1 METNKSGIED
11 FQPKEGYIIDYISG
25 TEVKATPEEVNA
37 VQVFSKIL
45 VEDYKYPKEHIRTRP
60 QFRVKARPSDLKK
73 EYPVD
78 IAVFSSDNI
87 TDDELYL
94 IVECKK
100 PNRKDGRKQLELY
113 MQMSKARLGVWY
125 NGEQKLCLI
134 KNVVKG
140 AISFEE
146 IPNIPEYG
154 ERIEDV
160 GLYRR
165 KDLITPHNLKSV
177 FKDIRNY
184 FAANNVGA
192 TRDET
197 FAQQFINLL
206 FCKIYD
212 ERFTKMD
219 DIVRFRAGINEPN
232 SDVSERLRSIFA
244 DVKEQ
249 YKDVFSDEDVIS
261 LDDSSITY
269 AVAQLQPFCIKD
281 SQRDA
286 IGDAFESFIDYT
298 TKGSQG
304 QFFTPRNVVKLIV
317 SMAQLS
323 TKDKL
328 IDPACGTGGFLI
340 EGLKAEWQSLRDQYG
355 AEWPEK
361 ELFAE
366 EQKIAI
372 KNIRGIDKDNFL
384 GKVAKAY
391 MALMDDGRGGIFCEN
406 SLVDTKQ
413 WKAKTQEDVRDNSFD
428 VVLTNPPF
436 GKKLKIDETEILS
449 LYDLGRKWKKSEDG
463 SYEKTDLLVDSQP
476 PQILFI
482 EKCLNLLNKNGRMCF
497 ISPESI
503 FCNPSHKYIVQ
514 YIKEKAKVAAIISMP
529 EELFQP
535 YTHAKTCVV
544 YLKKGKSTPS
554 DEIFMGI
561 ARYCGHD
568 SRGHETSRDD
578 IPLILEKY
586 KEYINTGHVEYDHL
600 GFTIKEKDIVNNVY
614 LPKYY
619 NPEIAKKI
627 ESISDTHEIV
637 SIQSLEKDGIISIS
651 TGHEVSKE
659 SYGTG
664 SVPFVRTSDI
674 ANWEIKLDPKQGLSR
689 DIYEQFKKK
698 QDVQEDDI
706 LMVRD
711 GTYLVGTCAL
721 ITSED
726 KEIVYQSHIYKIRV
740 KDKEK
745 MNPLL
750 LLALLSCPLV
760 RSQIYAKRFTQDIID
775 TLGERIHELLL
786 PIPKNSDEREKI
798 IQDVGK
804 IVAYKKKA
812 KDMTREVVSNVV
824 PNDGTDAK
832 FMTLIVD

>member
-1 METNKSGIED
+1 MKPDSNI
-11 FQPKEGYIIDYISG
+11 PKEGYVFDYISG
-25 TEVKATPEEVNA
+25 VEVKATPEEINA

-45 VEDYKYPKEHIRTRP
+45 VEDYKYPKNHIQTRP
-60 QFRVKARPSDLKK
+60 QFRVKARPSDIKK

-78 IAVFSSDNI
+78 IAVFNSDNI
-87 TDDELYL
+87 EDSELYL

-100 PNRKDGRKQLELY
+100 PNRKDGRRQLEIY
-113 MQMSKARLGVWY
+113 MQLSQARLGVWY
-125 NGEQKLCLI
+125 NGDQKLCLL
-134 KNVVKG
+134 KKVSNG
-140 AISFEE
+140 AIFFEE

-165 KDLITPHNLKSV
+165 KDLSIPHNLKSI

-219 DIVRFRAGINEPN
+219 DIVRFRAGINEDKH
-232 SDVSERLRSIFA
+232 SVAQRIKSIFS

-249 YKDVFSDEDVIS
+249 YKDVFSDDDTIS
-261 LDDSSITY
+261 LDEGSISY

-304 QFFTPRNVVKLIV
+304 QFFTSRNVVRLIV
-317 SMAQLS
+317 NIAGLS
-323 TKDKL
+323 YKDKI

-340 EGLKAEWQSLRDQYG
+340 EALKSEWQSIRRRAQSLG
-355 AEWPEK
+355 WPEK
-361 ELFAE
+361 EIYAE
-366 EQKIAI
+366 EQRIAI

-406 SLVDTKQ
+406 SLIAPSQ
-413 WKAKTQEDVRDNSFD
+413 WSSKAQEDIREGSFD

-436 GKKLKIDETEILS
+436 GKKLKIDESEILS
-449 LYDLGRKWKKSEDG
+449 LYNLGRKWKKVENG
-463 SYEKTDLLVDSQP
+463 IFERTNLLMDAQP

-482 EKCLNLLNKNGRMCF
+482 ERCLNLLSDRGRMCF

-514 YIKEKAKVAAIISMP
+514 YIKERAKISAIISMP

-544 YLKKGKSTPS
+544 YLEKGKSSPS
-554 DEIFMGI
+554 DKIFMGI

-568 SRGHETSRDD
+568 SRGNEINRDD
-578 IPLILEKY
+578 IPLIQEKY
-586 KEYINTGHVEYDHL
+586 KQYINSGTIESDHL
-600 GFTIKEKDIVNNVY
+600 GFVINEGNIKNNIYV
-614 LPKYY
+614 PKYY
-619 NPEIAKKI
+619 NPEIEDKLNSLKT
-627 ESISDTHEIV
+627 THDIV
-637 SIQSLEKDGIISIS
+637 SMQSLEDDGVVSIS
-651 TGHEVSKE
+651 TGHEVKKE

-664 SVPFVRTSDI
+664 SIPFIRTSDI

-689 DIYEQFKKK
+689 EIYETFRTK
-698 QDVQEDDI
+698 QDVQENDI

-721 ITSED
+721 ITKED
-726 KEIVYQSHIYKIRV
+726 REIVFQSHIFKIRV
-740 KDKEK
+740 KRPDKI
-745 MNPLL
+745 NPLL
-750 LLALLSCPLV
+750 LLALLSCPIV
-760 RSQIYAKRFTQDIID
+760 KSQIYAKRFTQDIID
-775 TLGERIHELLL
+775 TLGERIHELQL
-786 PIPKNSDEREKI
+786 PIPKNEEVRHNI
-798 IQDVGK
+798 ITKVEQ
-804 IVAYKKKA
+804 IVSFKKKA
-812 KDMTREVVSNVV
+812 KDLTREVISDIV
-824 PNDGTDAK
+824 PTDGLDTK

>member
-1 METNKSGIED
+1 MEELT
-11 FQPKEGYIIDYISG
+11 PKEGYLIDFISG
-25 TEVKATPEEVNA
+25 KEVKATPEEVNA
-37 VQVFSKIL
+37 VQVFSRIL
-45 VEDYKYPKEHIRTRP
+45 VEDYKYPKEDIRTRP
-60 QFRVKARPSDLKK
+60 QFRVKARPSDTKK

-78 IAVFSSDNI
+78 IAVFNSDNI
-87 TDDELYL
+87 NDDELYI

-100 PNRKDGRKQLELY
+100 PNRKDGRRQLEIY
-113 MQMSKARLGVWY
+113 MQLSKARLGVWY
-125 NGEQKLCLI
+125 NGDQKLCLLKKVANNGI
-134 KNVVKG
+134 T
-140 AISFEE
+140 FEE

-160 GLYRR
+160 GKYRR
-165 KDLITPHNLKSV
+165 KDLKTPHNLKAN
-177 FKDIRNY
+177 FKDIHNY

-192 TRDET
+192 TLPEI

-212 ERFTKMD
+212 ERFTKMS
-219 DIVRFRAGINEPN
+219 DIVRFRAGINEDK
-232 SDVSERLRSIFA
+232 SAVAKRIKEIFD
-244 DVKEQ
+244 DVKKR
-249 YKDVFSDEDVIS
+249 YTDVFNKEDVIT
-261 LDDSSITY
+261 LDDSSIAY

-281 SQRDA
+281 SKRDA

-304 QFFTPRNVVKLIV
+304 QFFTPRNVVKLMVNI
-317 SMAQLS
+317 AQLS
-323 TKDKL
+323 YEDKM

-340 EGLKAEWQSLRDQYG
+340 EGLKAEWRRLREQFG
-355 AEWPEK
+355 KEWPEK
-361 ELFAE
+361 ELYAE

-372 KNIRGIDKDNFL
+372 KNIRGIDKDSFL

-406 SLVDTKQ
+406 SLVNPTL
-413 WKAKTQEDVRDNSFD
+413 WGAKTREDIREKSFD

-449 LYDLGRKWKKSEDG
+449 LYDLGYKWKKNKSG
-463 SYEKTDLLVDSQP
+463 KFEKTSVLVDAQP

-482 EKCLNLLNKNGRMCF
+482 ERCLNLLNNKGRMCF
-497 ISPESI
+497 VSPESI

-514 YIKEKAKVAAIISMP
+514 YIKERAKISAIISMP

-544 YLKKGKSTPS
+544 YLQKGKSSPK
-554 DEIFMGI
+554 DKIFMAI

-578 IPLILEKY
+578 VPTIQEKY
-586 KEYINTGHVEYDHL
+586 NQYIKDGKLDYDHL
-600 GFTIKEKDIVNNVY
+600 GFVITEGEIVNNIYV
-614 LPKYY
+614 PKYY
-619 NPEIAKKI
+619 NPEIKQRLDKLV
-627 ESISDTHEIV
+627 DTHNVV
-637 SIQSLEKDGIISIS
+637 SIGELEEKEVISIS
-651 TGHEVSKE
+651 TGDEVSKE

-664 SVPFVRTSDI
+664 FIPFIRTSDI

-689 DIYEQFKKK
+689 EIYEKYKAK
-698 QDVQEDDI
+698 QDVKANDI

-711 GTYLVGTCAL
+711 GTYLVGTCAI
-721 ITSED
+721 ITDDD
-726 KEIVYQSHIYKIRV
+726 KEIVFQSHIYKIRV
-740 KDKEK
+740 EKPKEL
-745 MNPLL
+745 NPLL

-760 RSQIYAKRFTQDIID
+760 KSQIFAKRFTQDIID

-786 PIPKNSDEREKI
+786 PIPKDEHERKRI
-798 IQDVGK
+798 IDKVK
-804 IVAYKKKA
+804 TIINYKKKA
-812 KDMTREVVSNVV
+812 KDMTRKVVSSVV
-824 PNDGTDAK
+824 PSEGDDSK

>member
-1 METNKSGIED
+1 MKPDSNI
-11 FQPKEGYIIDYISG
+11 PKEGYVFDYISG
-25 TEVKATPEEVNA
+25 VEVKATPEEINA

-45 VEDYKYPKEHIRTRP
+45 VEDYKYPKNHIQTRP
-60 QFRVKARPSDLKK
+60 QFRVKARPSDIKK

-78 IAVFSSDNI
+78 IAVFNSDNI
-87 TDDELYL
+87 EDSGLYL

-100 PNRKDGRKQLELY
+100 PNRKDGRRQLEIY
-113 MQMSKARLGVWY
+113 MQLSQARLGVWY
-125 NGEQKLCLI
+125 NGDQKLCLL
-134 KNVVKG
+134 KKVSNG
-140 AISFEE
+140 AIFFEE

-165 KDLITPHNLKSV
+165 KDLSIPHNLKSI

-219 DIVRFRAGINEPN
+219 DIVRFRAGINEDKH
-232 SDVSERLRSIFA
+232 SVAQRIKSIFS

-249 YKDVFSDEDVIS
+249 YKDVFSYDDTIS
-261 LDDSSITY
+261 LDEGSISY

-304 QFFTPRNVVKLIV
+304 QFFTPRNVVRLIV
-317 SMAQLS
+317 NIAGLS
-323 TKDKL
+323 YKDKI

-340 EGLKAEWQSLRDQYG
+340 EALKSEWQSIRRRAQSLG
-355 AEWPEK
+355 WPEK
-361 ELFAE
+361 EIYAE
-366 EQKIAI
+366 EQRIAI

-406 SLVDTKQ
+406 SLIAPSQ
-413 WKAKTQEDVRDNSFD
+413 WSSKAQEDIREGSFD

-436 GKKLKIDETEILS
+436 GKKLKIDESEILS
-449 LYDLGRKWKKSEDG
+449 LYNLGRKWKKVENG
-463 SYEKTDLLVDSQP
+463 IFERTNLLMDAQP

-482 EKCLNLLNKNGRMCF
+482 ERCLNLLSDRGRMCF

-514 YIKEKAKVAAIISMP
+514 YIKERAKISAIISMP

-544 YLKKGKSTPS
+544 YLEKGKSSPS
-554 DEIFMGI
+554 DKIFMGI

-568 SRGHETSRDD
+568 SRGNEINRDD
-578 IPLILEKY
+578 IPLIQEKY
-586 KEYINTGHVEYDHL
+586 KQYINSGTIESDHL
-600 GFTIKEKDIVNNVY
+600 GFVINEGNIKNNIYV
-614 LPKYY
+614 PKYY
-619 NPEIAKKI
+619 NPEIEAKLNSLKT
-627 ESISDTHEIV
+627 THDIV
-637 SIQSLEKDGIISIS
+637 SMQSLEDDGVVSIS
-651 TGHEVSKE
+651 TGHEVKKE

-664 SVPFVRTSDI
+664 SIPFIRTSDI

-689 DIYEQFKKK
+689 EIYETFRTK
-698 QDVQEDDI
+698 QDVQENDI

-721 ITSED
+721 ITKED
-726 KEIVYQSHIYKIRV
+726 REIVFQSHIFKIRV
-740 KDKEK
+740 KRPDKI
-745 MNPLL
+745 NPLL
-750 LLALLSCPLV
+750 LLALLSCPIV
-760 RSQIYAKRFTQDIID
+760 KSQIYAKRFTQDIID
-775 TLGERIHELLL
+775 TLGERIHELQL
-786 PIPKNSDEREKI
+786 PIPKNEEVRHNI
-798 IQDVGK
+798 ITKVEQ
-804 IVAYKKKA
+804 IVSFKKKA
-812 KDMTREVVSNVV
+812 KDLTREVISDIV
-824 PNDGTDAK
+824 PTDGLDTK

>member
-1 METNKSGIED
+1 MNTTL
-11 FQPKEGYIIDYISG
+11 KEGYIYDYISG
-25 TEVKATPEEVNA
+25 VEVRATPEELNA

-45 VEDYKYPKEHIRTRP
+45 VEDYKYPQKNIQTRP

-78 IAVFSSDNI
+78 IAVFNSSNI
-87 TDDELYL
+87 SDDELYL

-100 PNRKDGRKQLELY
+100 PNRKDGRRQLEIY
-113 MQMSKARLGVWY
+113 MQLSKARLGVWY
-125 NGEQKLCLI
+125 NGEQKLCLL
-134 KNVVKG
+134 KNITNGV
-140 AISFEE
+140 ISFEE

-165 KDLITPHNLKSV
+165 KDLSSPHNLKSI

-192 TRDET
+192 TRDEA

-212 ERFTKMD
+212 ERFTRME
-219 DIVRFRAGINEPN
+219 DIVRFRAGINEN
-232 SDVSERLRSIFA
+232 KCDIATRIKEIFS

-249 YKDVFSDEDVIS
+249 YKDVFYDEDSIM
-261 LDDSSITY
+261 LDEGSIAY

-286 IGDAFESFIDYT
+286 IGDAFEAFIDYT

-317 SMAQLS
+317 NIARL
-323 TKDKL
+323 THKDKI

-340 EGLKAEWQSLRDQYG
+340 EALKAEWTSIRKRALSLG
-355 AEWPEK
+355 WPEK
-361 ELFAE
+361 EIFAE
-366 EQKIAI
+366 EQRIAI

-391 MALMDDGRGGIFCEN
+391 MALMDDGRGGIFTEN
-406 SLVDTKQ
+406 SLMNTRY
-413 WKAKTQEDVRDNSFD
+413 WSAKAQEDVRENTFD

-436 GKKLKIDETEILS
+436 GKKLKIDESEILS
-449 LYDLGRKWKKSEDG
+449 LYDLGKKWKKNDAG
-463 SYEKTDLLVDSQP
+463 VYEKTSLLVDAQP

-482 EKCLNLLNKNGRMCF
+482 ERCLNLLASNGRMCF

-514 YIKEKAKVAAIISMP
+514 YIKERAKISAIISMP

-544 YLKKGKSTPS
+544 YLEKGKSIPN
-554 DEIFMGI
+554 DKIFMGI

-568 SRGHETSRDD
+568 SRGNETNRDD
-578 IPLILEKY
+578 IPMITEKY
-586 KEYINTGHVEYDHL
+586 NQYVETGVIEYDHL
-600 GFTIKEKDIVNNVY
+600 GFVITEKDIRNNIY
-614 LPKYY
+614 IPKYY
-619 NPEIAKKI
+619 NPEIEETLNSLTK
-627 ESISDTHEIV
+627 THTIV
-637 SIQSLEKDGIISIS
+637 SVQELEDNGVISIT
-651 TGHEVSKE
+651 TGHEVKKE

-664 SVPFVRTSDI
+664 SIPFIRTSDI

-689 DIYEQFKKK
+689 DIYEVFKKK
-698 QDVQEDDI
+698 QDVQENDI

-721 ITSED
+721 ITED
-726 KEIVYQSHIYKIRV
+726 DREIVFQSHIYKIRV
-740 KDKEK
+740 NKPDKLH
-745 MNPLL
+745 PLL
-750 LLALLSCPLV
+750 LLALLSCPIV
-760 RSQIYAKRFTQDIID
+760 KTQIYSKRFTQDIID

-786 PIPKNSDEREKI
+786 PIPKEQVLKQQI
-798 IQDVGK
+798 IDKVSK
-804 IVAYKKKA
+804 IVSFKKQA
-812 KDMTREVVSNVV
+812 KDLTREVVSGIV
-824 PNDGTDAK
+824 PSDNTDAK
-832 FMTLIVD
+832 FMTLVVD

>member
-1 METNKSGIED
+1 ML
-11 FQPKEGYIIDYISG
+11 KEGYIYDYISG

-45 VEDYKYPKEHIRTRP
+45 VEDYKYPKEFIRTRP
-60 QFRVKARPSDLKK
+60 QFRVKARPSDTKK

-78 IAVFSSDNI
+78 IAVFSSSSI
-87 TDDELYL
+87 SDEDLYL

-100 PNRKDGRKQLELY
+100 PNRKDGRRQLEIY
-113 MQMSKARLGVWY
+113 MQLSMARLGVWY
-125 NGEQKLCLI
+125 NGEQKLCLLKKI
-134 KNVVKG
+134 TNG

-165 KDLITPHNLKSV
+165 KDLSSPHNLKSI

-212 ERFTKMD
+212 ERFTRMD
-219 DIVRFRAGINEPN
+219 EIVRFRAGINEDKGAIAN
-232 SDVSERLRSIFA
+232 RIREIFA

-249 YKDVFSDEDVIS
+249 YKDVFYDEDSIT
-261 LDDSSITY
+261 LDDGSIAY

-317 SMAQLS
+317 NIAQL
-323 TKDKL
+323 THKDKI

-340 EGLKAEWQSLRDQYG
+340 EALKSEWASIRKRAQGLG
-355 AEWPEK
+355 WPEK
-361 ELFAE
+361 EIFAE
-366 EQKIAI
+366 EQRIAI

-406 SLVDTKQ
+406 SLVHQSQ
-413 WKAKTQEDVRDNSFD
+413 WSAKAQEDIRENSFD

-436 GKKLKIDETEILS
+436 GKKLKIDETEILA
-449 LYDLGRKWKKSEDG
+449 LYDLGRKWKKNDDG
-463 SYEKTDLLVDSQP
+463 IYERTSLLVDAQP

-482 EKCLNLLNKNGRMCF
+482 EKCLNLLSSKGRMCF

-514 YIKEKAKVAAIISMP
+514 YIKERAKISAIISMP

-544 YLKKGKSTPS
+544 YLEKGKSRPE
-554 DEIFMGI
+554 DKIFMGI

-568 SRGHETSRDD
+568 SRGNETSRDD
-578 IPLILEKY
+578 IPMIQEKY
-586 KEYINTGHVEYDHL
+586 NQYIKTGDIEYDHL
-600 GFTIKEKDIVNNVY
+600 GFVIREKDIRNNIYV
-614 LPKYY
+614 PKYY
-619 NPEIAKKI
+619 NPEIDKTLN
-627 ESISDTHEIV
+627 SLTDTHDII
-637 SIQSLEKDGIISIS
+637 SIQELEDDGIISIT
-651 TGHEVSKE
+651 TGHEVKKE

-664 SVPFVRTSDI
+664 TIPFVRTSDI

-689 DIYEQFKKK
+689 EIYESFKSK
-698 QDVQEDDI
+698 QDVQENDI

-721 ITSED
+721 ITED
-726 KEIVYQSHIYKIRV
+726 DREIVFQSHIYKIRV
-740 KDKEK
+740 NKPEEL
-745 MNPLL
+745 NPLL
-750 LLALLSCPLV
+750 LLALLSCPIV
-760 RSQIYAKRFTQDIID
+760 KTQIYAKRFTQDIID
-775 TLGERIHELLL
+775 TLGERIHELRL
-786 PIPKNSDEREKI
+786 PIPKSDNDKKKI
-798 IQDVGK
+798 IDKVSQ
-804 IVAYKKKA
+804 IVSYKKKA
-812 KDMTREVVSNVV
+812 KDLTREVVAGIIPSNS
-824 PNDGTDAK
+824 TAAK
-832 FMTLIVD
+832 FMTLIIE

>member
-1 METNKSGIED
+1 MKTDTNS
-11 FQPKEGYIIDYISG
+11 PKEGYVFDYISG
-25 TEVKATPEEVNA
+25 VEVKATPEEINA

-45 VEDYKYPKEHIRTRP
+45 VEDYKYPKTHIQTRP
-60 QFRVKARPSDLKK
+60 QFRVKARPSDTRK

-78 IAVFSSDNI
+78 IAVFNSNSI
-87 TDDELYL
+87 DDSELYM

-100 PNRKDGRKQLELY
+100 PNRKDGRRQLEIY
-113 MQMSKARLGVWY
+113 MQLSQARLGVWY
-125 NGEQKLCLI
+125 NGNQKLCLLKKVSNGSI
-134 KNVVKG
+134 F
-140 AISFEE
+140 FEE

-154 ERIEDV
+154 ERVEDV

-165 KDLITPHNLKSV
+165 KDLSIPHNLKSI

-219 DIVRFRAGINEPN
+219 DIVRFRAGINEDKH
-232 SDVSERLRSIFA
+232 SVAQRIKSIFS

-249 YKDVFSDEDVIS
+249 YKDVFSDEDTIT
-261 LDDSSITY
+261 LDETSVNY

-304 QFFTPRNVVKLIV
+304 QFFTPRNVVRLIV
-317 SMAQLS
+317 NIASLS
-323 TKDKL
+323 YKDKI

-340 EGLKAEWQSLRDQYG
+340 EALKSEWQSIRMRAQSLG
-355 AEWPEK
+355 WPEK
-361 ELFAE
+361 EIYAE
-366 EQKIAI
+366 EQRIAI
-372 KNIRGIDKDNFL
+372 KNIRGIDKDSFL
-384 GKVAKAY
+384 VKVAKAY

-406 SLVDTKQ
+406 SLIAPSQ
-413 WKAKTQEDVRDNSFD
+413 WSSKAQEDIREGSFD

-436 GKKLKIDETEILS
+436 GKKLKIDESEILS
-449 LYDLGRKWKKSEDG
+449 LYDLGRKWKKDENG
-463 SYEKTDLLVDSQP
+463 IYERTNLLMDAQP

-482 EKCLNLLNKNGRMCF
+482 ERCLNLLSEGGRMCF

-514 YIKEKAKVAAIISMP
+514 YIKERAKISAIISMP

-544 YLKKGKSTPS
+544 YLEKGKSSPS
-554 DEIFMGI
+554 DKIFMGI

-568 SRGHETSRDD
+568 SRGNETNRDD
-578 IPLILEKY
+578 IPLIQEKY
-586 KEYINTGHVEYDHL
+586 KQFINSGTIESDHL
-600 GFTIKEKDIVNNVY
+600 GFVITEGNIKNNIYV
-614 LPKYY
+614 PKYY
-619 NPEIAKKI
+619 NPEIETKLNSLK
-627 ESISDTHEIV
+627 STHDIV
-637 SIQSLEKDGIISIS
+637 SMQSLEDDGVVSIS
-651 TGHEVSKE
+651 TGHEVKKE

-664 SVPFVRTSDI
+664 SIPFIRTSDI

-689 DIYEQFKKK
+689 DIYETYRIK
-698 QDVQEDDI
+698 QDIQENDI

-721 ITSED
+721 ITKED
-726 KEIVYQSHIYKIRV
+726 CEIVFQSHIFKIRV
-740 KDKEK
+740 EQPDKI
-745 MNPLL
+745 NPLL
-750 LLALLSCPLV
+750 LLALLSCPIV
-760 RSQIYAKRFTQDIID
+760 KSQIYAKRFTQDIID
-775 TLGERIHELLL
+775 TLGERIHELQL
-786 PIPKNSDEREKI
+786 PIPKNEKERRKI
-798 IQDVGK
+798 INKVKQ
-804 IVAYKKKA
+804 IVSFKKKA
-812 KDMTREVVSNVV
+812 KDLTREVISDIV
-824 PNDGTDAK
+824 PTDGNDTK

>member
-1 METNKSGIED
+1 MDEIM
-11 FQPKEGYIIDYISG
+11 PKEGYLFDFISG

-45 VEDYKYPKEHIRTRP
+45 VEDYNYPKSHIRTRP

-78 IAVFSSDNI
+78 IAVFKSDSIN
-87 TDDELYL
+87 DDELYL

-125 NGEQKLCLI
+125 NGNEKLCLI
-134 KNVVKG
+134 KNVVNG
-140 AISFEE
+140 GISFEE

-165 KDLITPHNLKSV
+165 KDLNSPHNLKSI

-212 ERFTKMD
+212 ERFTRMD
-219 DIVRFRAGINEPN
+219 DIVRFRAGVNEPKQ
-232 SDVSERLRSIFA
+232 DIAERIRSIFN

-249 YKDVFSDEDVIS
+249 YKDVFYDEDAVT
-261 LDDSSITY
+261 LDDGSIAY

-317 SMAQLS
+317 NIAQLTS
-323 TKDKL
+323 RDKM

-340 EGLKAEWQSLRDQYG
+340 EGLKAEWKYLREQYG
-355 AEWPEK
+355 NEWPEK

-406 SLVDTKQ
+406 SLVDSKQ
-413 WKAKTQEDVRDNSFD
+413 WSAKTQEDVREKTFD

-449 LYDLGRKWKKSEDG
+449 LYDLGRKWKKNESG
-463 SYEKTDLLVDSQP
+463 VFEKTDLLFDSQP

-482 EKCLNLLNKNGRMCF
+482 EKCLNLLKDKGRMCF

-514 YIKEKAKVAAIISMP
+514 YIKERAKISAIISMP

-544 YLKKGKSTPS
+544 YLKKGKSSPS
-554 DEIFMGI
+554 DKIFMGI

-568 SRGHETSRDD
+568 SRGNETSRDD
-578 IPLILEKY
+578 IPLIQDKY
-586 KEYINTGHVEYDHL
+586 NQYIKTGSIEYDHL
-600 GFTIKEKDIVNNVY
+600 GFTITEGEIINNIYV
-614 LPKYY
+614 PKYY
-619 NPEIAKKI
+619 NPEIVRKLA
-627 ESISDTHEIV
+627 SLQDTHDII
-637 SIQSLEKDGIISIS
+637 SIQSLENDGIISIS

-664 SVPFVRTSDI
+664 SIPFVRTSDI
-674 ANWEIKLDPKQGLSR
+674 ANWEIKLDPKQGLSQE
-689 DIYEQFKKK
+689 IYQQYKKK
-698 QDVQEDDI
+698 QNIKENDI

-721 ITSED
+721 ITKD
-726 KEIVYQSHIYKIRV
+726 DVEIVFQSHIYKIRV
-740 KDKEK
+740 NKPEEL
-745 MNPLL
+745 NPLL

-760 RSQIYAKRFTQDIID
+760 KSQIYAKRFTQDIID
-775 TLGERIHELLL
+775 TLGERIHELQL
-786 PIPKNSDEREKI
+786 PIPKDEKERNAI
-798 IQDVGK
+798 IDKVK
-804 IVAYKKKA
+804 TIVSYKQKA

-824 PNDGTDAK
+824 PNDGSDNK

>member
-1 METNKSGIED
+1 MDEKE
-11 FQPKEGYIIDYISG
+11 PKEGCIIDYISG
-25 TEVKATPEEVNA
+25 QEVRATPEEVNA

-45 VEDYKYPKEHIRTRP
+45 VEDYKYPKTAIRTRP

-78 IAVFSSDNI
+78 IAVFNSSTI
-87 TDDELYL
+87 SDENLYM

-100 PNRKDGRKQLELY
+100 PNRKDGRKQLEIY
-113 MQMSKARLGVWY
+113 MQLSQARLGVWY
-125 NGEQKLCLI
+125 NGKEKLCLI
-134 KNVVKG
+134 KNIVNG
-140 AISFEE
+140 GITFEE

-154 ERIEDV
+154 ERVEDI

-165 KDLITPHNLKSV
+165 KELDPPHNLKSI
-177 FKDIRNY
+177 FRDIRNY

-219 DIVRFRAGINEPN
+219 DIVRFRAGVNEAKE
-232 SDVSERLRSIFA
+232 DVADRIRNIFR

-249 YKDVFSDEDVIS
+249 YKDVFYEEDVIS
-261 LDDSSITY
+261 LDDSSICY

-317 SMAQLS
+317 SIAQLS
-323 TKDKL
+323 HKDKI

-340 EGLKAEWQSLRDQYG
+340 EGLKAEWKALRDQYG
-355 AEWPEK
+355 DEWPEK

-372 KNIRGIDKDNFL
+372 KNIRGIDKDSFL

-391 MALMDDGRGGIFCEN
+391 MALMDDGRGGIYCEN
-406 SLVDTKQ
+406 SLVDPKQ
-413 WKAKTQEDVRDNSFD
+413 WSSKAQEGVQEKTFD

-436 GKKLKIDETEILS
+436 GKKLKIDETEVLS
-449 LYDLGRKWKKSEDG
+449 LYDLGRKWKKGDSG
-463 SYEKTDLLVDSQP
+463 SFERTDLLVDAQP

-482 EKCLNLLNKNGRMCF
+482 EKCLNLLNDKGRMCF

-514 YIKEKAKVAAIISMP
+514 YIKERAKIAAIISMP
-529 EELFQP
+529 EDLFQP

-544 YLKKGKSTPS
+544 YLKKGKSAPS
-554 DEIFMGI
+554 DVIFMGI

-568 SRGHETSRDD
+568 SRGNETSRDD
-578 IPLILEKY
+578 VPLIQEKY
-586 KEYINTGHVEYDHL
+586 DLYIRTGQIDYDHL
-600 GFTIKEKDIVNNVY
+600 GFTIKEGDIINNIY

-619 NPEIAKKI
+619 NPEIIKKLD
-627 ESISDTHEIV
+627 SLKATHEIV
-637 SIQSLEKDGIISIS
+637 SVKTLEDQGVVSIS
-651 TGHEVSKE
+651 TGHEVTKE

-664 SVPFVRTSDI
+664 SIPFVRTSDI
-674 ANWEIKLDPKQGLSR
+674 ANWEIKLDPKQGLSQ
-689 DIYEQFKKK
+689 DIYEQFRGK
-698 QDVQEDDI
+698 QDVQENDI

-721 ITSED
+721 ITKD
-726 KEIVYQSHIYKIRV
+726 DREIVYQSHIYKIRV
-740 KDKEK
+740 LKPDVLD
-745 MNPLL
+745 PLL

-760 RSQIYAKRFTQDIID
+760 KSQIFAKRFTQDIID
-775 TLGERIHELLL
+775 TLGERIHELML
-786 PIPKNSDEREKI
+786 PIPRSEVDRQQI
-798 IQDVGK
+798 ITKVK
-804 IVAYKKKA
+804 RIIEYKQKA
-812 KDMTREVVSNVV
+812 KDLTREVISNVI
-824 PNDGTDAK
+824 PSDNTDNK
-832 FMTLIVD
+832 FMTLVID

>member
-1 METNKSGIED
+1 MDEIM
-11 FQPKEGYIIDYISG
+11 PKEGYLFDFISG

-45 VEDYKYPKEHIRTRP
+45 VEDYNYPKSHIRTRP

-78 IAVFSSDNI
+78 IAVFKSDNI
-87 TDDELYL
+87 NDDELYL

-125 NGEQKLCLI
+125 NGNEKLCLI
-134 KNVVKG
+134 KNVVNG
-140 AISFEE
+140 GISFEE

-165 KDLITPHNLKSV
+165 KDLNSPHNLKSI

-212 ERFTKMD
+212 ERFTRMD
-219 DIVRFRAGINEPN
+219 DIVRFRAGVNEPKQ
-232 SDVSERLRSIFA
+232 DIAERIRSIFS

-249 YKDVFSDEDVIS
+249 YKDVFYDEDAVT
-261 LDDSSITY
+261 LDDSSIAY

-317 SMAQLS
+317 NIAQLTS
-323 TKDKL
+323 RDKM

-340 EGLKAEWQSLRDQYG
+340 EGLKAEWKYLREQYG
-355 AEWPEK
+355 NEWPEK

-406 SLVDTKQ
+406 SLVDSKQ
-413 WKAKTQEDVRDNSFD
+413 WSAKTQEDVREKTFD

-449 LYDLGRKWKKSEDG
+449 LYDLGRKWKKNDSGVFER
-463 SYEKTDLLVDSQP
+463 TDLLFDSQP

-482 EKCLNLLNKNGRMCF
+482 EKCLNLLKDKGRMCF

-514 YIKEKAKVAAIISMP
+514 YIKERAKISAIISMP

-544 YLKKGKSTPS
+544 YLKKGKSSPS
-554 DEIFMGI
+554 DKIFMGI

-568 SRGHETSRDD
+568 SRGNETTRDD
-578 IPLILEKY
+578 IPLIQEKY
-586 KEYINTGHVEYDHL
+586 NQYIKTGSIEYDHL
-600 GFTIKEKDIVNNVY
+600 GFTITEGEIINNIYV
-614 LPKYY
+614 PKYY
-619 NPEIAKKI
+619 NPEIVRKLA
-627 ESISDTHEIV
+627 SLQDTHDII
-637 SIQSLEKDGIISIS
+637 SIQSLENDGIISIS

-664 SVPFVRTSDI
+664 SIPFVRTSDI
-674 ANWEIKLDPKQGLSR
+674 ANWEIKLDPKQGLSQE
-689 DIYEQFKKK
+689 IYQQYKKK
-698 QDVQEDDI
+698 QNIKENDI

-721 ITSED
+721 ITKD
-726 KEIVYQSHIYKIRV
+726 DVEIVFQSHIYKIRV
-740 KDKEK
+740 NKPEEL
-745 MNPLL
+745 NPLL

-760 RSQIYAKRFTQDIID
+760 KSQIYAKRFTQDIID
-775 TLGERIHELLL
+775 TLGERIHELQL
-786 PIPKNSDEREKI
+786 PIPKDEKERNAI
-798 IQDVGK
+798 IDKVK
-804 IVAYKKKA
+804 TIVSYKQKA

-824 PNDGTDAK
+824 PNDGSDNK

>member
-1 METNKSGIED
+1 MDEIM
-11 FQPKEGYIIDYISG
+11 PKEGYLFDFISD

-45 VEDYKYPKEHIRTRP
+45 VEDYNYPKSHIRTRP

-78 IAVFSSDNI
+78 IAVFKSDNI
-87 TDDELYL
+87 NDDELYL

-125 NGEQKLCLI
+125 NGNEKLCLI
-134 KNVVKG
+134 KNVVNG
-140 AISFEE
+140 GISFEE

-165 KDLITPHNLKSV
+165 KDLNSPHNLKSI

-212 ERFTKMD
+212 ERFTRMD
-219 DIVRFRAGINEPN
+219 DIVRFRAGVNEPKQ
-232 SDVSERLRSIFA
+232 DIAERIRSIFN

-249 YKDVFSDEDVIS
+249 YKDVFYDEDAVT
-261 LDDSSITY
+261 LDDGSIAY

-317 SMAQLS
+317 NIAQLTS
-323 TKDKL
+323 RDKM

-340 EGLKAEWQSLRDQYG
+340 EGLKAEWKYLREQYG
-355 AEWPEK
+355 NEWPEK

-406 SLVDTKQ
+406 SLVDSKQ
-413 WKAKTQEDVRDNSFD
+413 WSAKTQEDVREKTFD

-449 LYDLGRKWKKSEDG
+449 LYDLGRKWKKNESG
-463 SYEKTDLLVDSQP
+463 VFEKTDLLFDSQP

-482 EKCLNLLNKNGRMCF
+482 EKCLNLLKDKGRMCF

-514 YIKEKAKVAAIISMP
+514 YIKERAKISAIISMP

-544 YLKKGKSTPS
+544 YLKKGKSSPS
-554 DEIFMGI
+554 DKIFMGI

-568 SRGHETSRDD
+568 SRGNETSRDD
-578 IPLILEKY
+578 IPLIQDKY
-586 KEYINTGHVEYDHL
+586 NQYIKTGSIEYDHL
-600 GFTIKEKDIVNNVY
+600 GFTITEGEIINNIYV
-614 LPKYY
+614 PKYY
-619 NPEIAKKI
+619 NPEIVRKLA
-627 ESISDTHEIV
+627 SLQDTHDII
-637 SIQSLEKDGIISIS
+637 SIQSLENDGIISIS

-664 SVPFVRTSDI
+664 SIPFVRTSDI
-674 ANWEIKLDPKQGLSR
+674 ANWEIKLDPKQGLSQE
-689 DIYEQFKKK
+689 IYQQYKKK
-698 QDVQEDDI
+698 QNIKENDI

-721 ITSED
+721 ITKD
-726 KEIVYQSHIYKIRV
+726 DVEIVFQSHIYKIRV
-740 KDKEK
+740 NKPEEL
-745 MNPLL
+745 NPLL

-760 RSQIYAKRFTQDIID
+760 KSQIYAKRFTQDIID
-775 TLGERIHELLL
+775 TLGERIHELQL
-786 PIPKNSDEREKI
+786 PIPKDEKERNAI
-798 IQDVGK
+798 IDKVK
-804 IVAYKKKA
+804 TIVSYKQKA

-824 PNDGTDAK
+824 PNDGSDNK

>member
-1 METNKSGIED
+1 MADNTT
-11 FQPKEGYIIDYISG
+11 KEGYIVDYISG
-25 TEVKATPEEVNA
+25 NEVKATPEEVNA

-45 VEDYKYPKEHIRTRP
+45 VEDYKYPQINIRTRP
-60 QFRVKARPSDLKK
+60 QFRVKARPSDTKK

-78 IAVFSSDNI
+78 IAVFNSDNI
-87 TDDELYL
+87 CDNELYI

-100 PNRKDGRKQLELY
+100 PNRKDGRKQLEIY
-113 MQMSKARLGVWY
+113 MQLSKARLGVWY

-134 KNVVKG
+134 KNVING
-140 AISFEE
+140 GITFEE

-160 GLYRR
+160 GMYRR
-165 KDLITPHNLKSV
+165 RDLNAPHNLKSI

-212 ERFTKMD
+212 ERFTRMD
-219 DIVRFRAGINEPN
+219 DIVRFRAGVNEN
-232 SDVSERLRSIFA
+232 KEDVANRIKQIFT

-249 YKDVFSDEDVIS
+249 YKDVFSDDDAIT
-261 LDDSSITY
+261 LDDGSIAY

-304 QFFTPRNVVKLIV
+304 QFFTPRNVVRLIV
-317 SMAQLS
+317 NIARL
-323 TKDKL
+323 TIKDKL

-340 EGLKAEWQSLRDQYG
+340 EGLKSEWRTLREQFG
-355 AEWPEK
+355 SEWPEK

-372 KNIRGIDKDNFL
+372 KNIRGIDKDSFL

-406 SLVDTKQ
+406 SLVDPKS
-413 WKAKTQEDVRDNSFD
+413 WAAKTQEDVREKSFD

-449 LYDLGRKWKKSEDG
+449 LYNLGRRWKKNENG
-463 SYEKTDLLVDSQP
+463 IYEKTDLLVDAQP

-482 EKCLNLLNKNGRMCF
+482 EKCLNLLKPNGRMCF

-514 YIKEKAKVAAIISMP
+514 YIKERAKILAVISMP

-544 YLKKGKSTPS
+544 YLQKGKSSPN
-554 DEIFMGI
+554 DKIFMGI

-568 SRGHETSRDD
+568 SRGNETSRDD
-578 IPLILEKY
+578 IPLIQEKY
-586 KEYINTGHVEYDHL
+586 NRYIKCDEIEYDHL
-600 GFTIKEKDIVNNVY
+600 GFTINESDIINNIYV
-614 LPKYY
+614 PKYY
-619 NPEIAKKI
+619 NPEIEEKLQSLK
-627 ESISDTHEIV
+627 ETHDIV
-637 SIQSLEKDGIISIS
+637 SVKELEDKGILSIT
-651 TGHEVSKE
+651 TGHEVKKE

-664 SVPFVRTSDI
+664 SIPFVRTSDI
-674 ANWEIKLDPKQGLSR
+674 ANWEIKLDPKQGLSQE
-689 DIYEQFKKK
+689 IYEQFKAK
-698 QDVQEDDI
+698 QDVQPNDI

-711 GTYLVGTCAL
+711 GTYLVGTCAI
-721 ITSED
+721 ITKDD
-726 KEIVYQSHIYKIRV
+726 KEIVFQSHIYKIRV
-740 KDKEK
+740 KKPEEL
-745 MNPLL
+745 NPLL

-760 RSQIYAKRFTQDIID
+760 KSQIYAKRFTQDIID
-775 TLGERIHELLL
+775 TLGERIHELQL
-786 PIPKNSDEREKI
+786 PIPKSVDERNAIIEKVSKI
-798 IQDVGK
+798 IS
-804 IVAYKKKA
+804 YKQKA
-812 KDMTREVVSNVV
+812 KDWTREVVTSVV
-824 PNDGTDAK
+824 PSDSSDAK
-832 FMTLIVD
+832 FMTLIID